1 MIRDENELDDF
12 SKDLLERE
20 KSFRLKNK
28 QITSQVTQALQ
39 NVETVVQEGKQ
50 NLERPKPPPK
60 LEIDY
65 ELKKRPSSASVMSKQ
80 RTLVDLGSEIPNVSE
95 ETLGTEATTRF
106 LKAKL
111 IVLQQELDRLTIEK
125 QTRTTTIT
133 NLQEKL
139 KFIELERQKDLKKI
153 TSLETTNEKLVK
165 LNTSLQEELNSC
177 KAEIGNLNKTVT
189 QTSRQTK
196 STEQDVHAKDIK
208 LNRLMDEIERLKNGM
223 SMMEADFKEKI
234 QVGKQTAEDLFCDNK
249 RLQKQKADLILGL
262 KKQNQLIEVLKRQK
276 MHIEAAKILQF
287 TEEEFLKSLNT
298 E

>member
-1 MIRDENELDDF
+1 MIRDEDELDDF

-39 NVETVVQEGKQ
+39 NVETVV
-50 NLERPKPPPK
+50 
-60 LEIDY
+60 
-65 ELKKRPSSASVMSKQ
+65 
-80 RTLVDLGSEIPNVSE
+80 
-95 ETLGTEATTRF
+95 
-106 LKAKL
+106 
-111 IVLQQELDRLTIEK
+111 
-125 QTRTTTIT
+125 TTTIT

-153 TSLETTNEKLVK
+153 TSLETANEKLVK

-177 KAEIGNLNKTVT
+177 KAEIGSLNKTVT